1 MTFEECLRE
10 SSSETRSESQEE
22 TSSEITDYNP
32 VSETIS
38 VCRNYHGSE
47 II

>member
-1 MTFEECLRE
+1 MRLGVKIK
-10 SSSETRSESQEE
+10 SETSI
-22 TSSEITDYNP
+22 EITDNNP

-38 VCRNYHGSE
+38 VCGKYHGSE

>member
-1 MTFEECLRE
+1 MRLGVKVK
-10 SSSETRSESQEE
+10 SE
-22 TSSEITDYNP
+22 TSSEITDNNP

-38 VCRNYHGSE
+38 VCGKYHGSE